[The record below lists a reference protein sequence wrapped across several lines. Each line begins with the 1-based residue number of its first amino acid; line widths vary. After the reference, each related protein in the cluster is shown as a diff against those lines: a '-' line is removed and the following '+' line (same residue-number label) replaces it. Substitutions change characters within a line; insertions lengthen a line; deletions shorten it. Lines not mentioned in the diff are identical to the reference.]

1 MKETTAEV
9 ATAGVWGLHI
19 SSYLM
24 ASLPYLQAISLV
36 LAISV
41 SMVTLWKLL
50 KGSSNKDNEKVI

>member
-1 MKETTAEV
+1 MKETTAEI

-36 LAISV
+36 LAITVSV
-41 SMVTLWKLL
+41 ITLWKLV
-50 KGSSNKDNEKVI
+50 KGSSKKDEEGII

>member
-1 MKETTAEV
+1 MKETTAEI

-50 KGSSNKDNEKVI
+50 KGSSTKDDEKVI